1 MAGSANMPRLSSRT
15 TFFYKRVFPVV
26 WFGILLMV
34 LAGGLYGSSRN
45 ATPLP
50 FFIVPAFM
58 AVVGFVIMKK
68 LIFDLVDEVLD
79 AGDAL
84 IVRNGNREDRI
95 ALSDI
100 MNVNYSPMVNPP
112 RVTLSL
118 RRLSAFGEAV
128 TFCAPVRFVPF
139 STSPMIDDLI
149 RRVDAARRC

>member
-1 MAGSANMPRLSSRT
+1 MMPRISSRT
-15 TFFYKRVFPVV
+15 TFFYKRVFPVM
-26 WFGILLMV
+26 WFGFLLIF
-34 LAGGLYGSSRN
+34 LAVGLYGTVTSRN

-50 FFIVPAFM
+50 FLIVPAFM
-58 AVVGFVIMKK
+58 VVVGFVMMKK

-84 IVRNGNREDRI
+84 IVRNGNREERI
-95 ALSDI
+95 GLSEI

-118 RRLSAFGEAV
+118 RKPSAFGEAV

-139 STSPMIDDLI
+139 STSPVIDDLI
-149 RRVDAARRC
+149 RRVDAARRR